1 MLDESRLHCVNRR
14 VHSSTCESRG
24 APPYTKKLKHKI
36 EQYVA
41 ESKPRPRLKI
51 EPGPRSAF
59 SGIAIEGAKRP
70 EIDSVDTERLSGF
83 DFLSAASE
91 FALADIIPAMTLVE
105 ITFEL
110 QSPLTAK
117 QLSDLAEFANT
128 YGLRRF
134 RHDEAHNL
142 ITFEYDASRLRQSQV
157 VHALAGAN
165 IAVKRIV
172 PQSGALI
179 IPA

>member
-1 MLDESRLHCVNRR
+1 MNRALGALAPQALIETR
-14 VHSSTCESRG
+14 AGWPSSHLR
-24 APPYTKKLKHKI
+24 Y
-36 EQYVA
+36 
-41 ESKPRPRLKI
+41 
-51 EPGPRSAF
+51 EPGSRVRLLES
-59 SGIAIEGAKRP
+59 S
-70 EIDSVDTERLSGF
+70 DSNL
-83 DFLSAASE
+83 
-91 FALADIIPAMTLVE
+91 ALTAIIPPMTLVE

-142 ITFEYDASRLRQSQV
+142 ITFEYDASRLRRSQV

-172 PQSGALI
+172 PQSGQEI

>member
-1 MLDESRLHCVNRR
+1 MNCPRIALTLPAKVVTSF
-14 VHSSTCESRG
+14 S
-24 APPYTKKLKHKI
+24 KI
-36 EQYVA
+36 FKV
-41 ESKPRPRLKI
+41 
-51 EPGPRSAF
+51 
-59 SGIAIEGAKRP
+59 
-70 EIDSVDTERLSGF
+70 EIVERLPACT
-83 DFLSAASE
+83 LW
-91 FALADIIPAMTLVE
+91 FAVTAIISRMTLVE

-117 QLSDLAEFANT
+117 QLSDLAEFANV

-172 PQSGALI
+172 PQSGAEI

>member
-1 MLDESRLHCVNRR
+1 
-14 VHSSTCESRG
+14 
-24 APPYTKKLKHKI
+24 
-36 EQYVA
+36 
-41 ESKPRPRLKI
+41 
-51 EPGPRSAF
+51 
-59 SGIAIEGAKRP
+59 
-70 EIDSVDTERLSGF
+70 
-83 DFLSAASE
+83 
-91 FALADIIPAMTLVE
+91 MTLVE

-117 QLSDLAEFANT
+117 QLADLAEFANT

-134 RHDEAHNL
+134 RQDEKRHL

-157 VHALAGAN
+157 VHALGGAN

-172 PQSGALI
+172 PQSGQEVI